1 MPYYHVAIT
10 KKTGRDRWAF
20 AFNMSFERI
29 SKEIILPFQQN
40 KMFMCGK
47 SVISPTDIEKIVI
60 SETEES
66 APKILK
72 KTRLKR
78 FSRKMMGSNSR
89 EDECVDEWTIIMAG
103 KDVTRKLIKN
113 FGTLEEQKL
122 SEGERSKPE
131 VSKGELENYL
141 KEFLRIY
148 RAEVKK
154 RYPAYFNEFP
164 FYSSVRA
171 IGVISLH
178 YVYIF
183 FTKDGD
189 PKKTTTEVFDENDI
203 PDLVRTKDAI
213 NVKRDEVLSLLEVRS
228 YIPDYVHNLWEERFK
243 GLRSCFIEPNVSAA
257 VDESIKNHYTNSVE
271 TGKDI
276 TWVVSGESIPSII
289 PKFGFVYNTMDETI
303 LSEKVKDL
311 IERVEEGEV
320 LVAGWVD
327 SFGLRLLNSLI
338 ERNIKFRIV
347 THRPSSAERG
357 KPPSDTCE
365 VFGRLAKEY
374 PESVRISTR
383 LHARLL
389 ISDKEALVSTADLTK
404 DSLEAKFEAGIATT
418 DGLTIMKLKEF
429 FEKLWDTSTKL
440 NTPKA

>member
-20 AFNMSFERI
+20 AFNMSLERI
-29 SKEIILPFQQN
+29 GKEIILPFQQN
-40 KMFMCGK
+40 KTFMCGK

-66 APKILK
+66 APSILK

-78 FSRKMMGSNSR
+78 FSEKMMGSKSG
-89 EDECVDEWTIIMAG
+89 EDGCVDEWTIIMAG

-113 FGTLEEQKL
+113 FATPEEQTPSK
-122 SEGERSKPE
+122 EERSKPE
-131 VSKGELENYL
+131 ISKDELENYL
-141 KEFLRIY
+141 KEFLRLY
-148 RAEVKK
+148 RAEVKE

-171 IGVISLH
+171 IGVISLN

-189 PKKTTTEVFDENDI
+189 PKKTTIEVFDENDI
-203 PDLVRTKDAI
+203 PDLVRIKDAI
-213 NVKRDEVLSLLEVRS
+213 NAKRDEVLSLLEVRS
-228 YIPDYVHNLWEERFK
+228 YIPDYVHSLWEERFK
-243 GLRSCFIEPNVSAA
+243 GSRSCFIEPNVSAA
-257 VDESIKNHYTNSVE
+257 VNESIKSHYTNSVE

-276 TWVVSGESIPSII
+276 TCVVSGESIPSII
-289 PKFGFVYNTMDETI
+289 SKYSFVYNTMDEII
-303 LSEKVKDL
+303 LSEKVKEL
-311 IERVEEGEV
+311 MERVEEGEV

-327 SFGLRLLNSLI
+327 SFGMRLLNSLTD
-338 ERNIKFRIV
+338 RNIKFRLV

-357 KPPSDTCE
+357 KSPSDTYE
-365 VFGRLAKEY
+365 VFGRLAKEHA
-374 PESVRISTR
+374 ESVRISTR

-404 DSLEAKFEAGIATT
+404 DSLEAKFEAGITTT

-429 FEKLWDTSTKL
+429 FEKLWDASTQL
-440 NTPKA
+440 SIAKA